1 MHLLK
6 YDRDAKTLT
15 EVMPGEWA
23 GDPACR
29 YFFVEGKRAAVPI
42 LTHDG
47 IGEIV
52 WEHPSYQPPLPAN
65 QHRATDEAWNKAD
78 WYDSCLLE
86 LRDRIQQ
93 LESAQLAHAP
103 APARRPQPLTLVER
117 VGRAIENSD
126 DAIPAAFTIW
136 TSEALAADAIREV
149 AAWLRSEYPQREG
162 YGTAFANLLDD
173 HAGQ

>member
-6 YDRDAKTLT
+6 YDPNTKTLT

-52 WEHPSYQPPLPAN
+52 WEHPSYQPPSPAN
-65 QHRATDEAWNKAD
+65 QHRATDEQWHWQAIKELLPENPRSPLP
-78 WYDSCLLE
+78 SCLLE

-93 LESAQLAHAP
+93 LEAADLAHAP
-103 APARRPQPLTLVER
+103 APAPSSSRSTLVE
-117 VGRAIENSD
+117 
-126 DAIPAAFTIW
+126 
-136 TSEALAADAIREV
+136 EV
-149 AAWLRSEYPQREG
+149 ACLIARFASEGQISTPCG
-162 YGTAFANLLDD
+162 VMADLLMHEAD
-173 HAGQ
+173 Q